1 MQYLQ
6 ERLYLVTTAGVL
18 ACLDVS
24 EAAVQAAGE
33 GRLPRSRDL
42 QAPPVGT
49 TPASTTLET
58 TTDASQGV
66 VLECFSEGGRLRL
79 RVLSAGY
86 DTNLRVQFPH
96 NIRQEHTR
104 YLVDAVRLAVG
115 GGFYRVHGN
124 IKKLV

>member
-1 MQYLQ
+1 
-6 ERLYLVTTAGVL
+6 
-18 ACLDVS
+18 
-24 EAAVQAAGE
+24 
-33 GRLPRSRDL
+33 
-42 QAPPVGT
+42 
-49 TPASTTLET
+49 
-58 TTDASQGV
+58 
-66 VLECFSEGGRLRL
+66 
-79 RVLSAGY
+79 VLSAGY